1 MKENDTKEQKRKTK
15 ERIEKLKKSIEYYRE
30 KYHVYDISEISDEA
44 LDSLKKELF
53 DLEEKFPEFVTADSP
68 TQRVSGKPLPQFK
81 KITHVV
87 PQWSFNDAF
96 TEEDLKNFDQRVR
109 RFLKQE
115 TGKDIKPEYVVEL
128 KIDGL
133 HIVLTYKDGILQSA
147 ATRGDGKIGEDVTQ
161 NIKTIHAVPLRL
173 KKDIDCIV
181 EGEVYMPK
189 SRFEEIN
196 KQQKKQGLD
205 LYANARNIT
214 AGTIRQLDPKIVE
227 ERKPNIFIYDMS
239 FAKILPKTQFD
250 ELKELKNLGFRV
262 NPHAHICRSVEEII
276 SLWKDWEKK
285 KDKEDYLID
294 GLVIKLNDRTQQ
306 ESLGYTGK
314 APRFAIALKFPA
326 EQVTTIVE
334 DIVLQVGRTGILTPV
349 AHLKPVSV
357 AGSTVSRATLHN
369 EDEIRRLDVRIG
381 DTVIIQKAGD
391 VIPDIVQV
399 LSTLRTGKEKPYI
412 FPSKVL
418 ECGGDGSVERVPGQV
433 AHRCKNKNSFAQ
445 QKRKWYHFVGKQA
458 FDIEHCGPKVVD
470 LLLTQGLVT
479 TYADIF
485 SLTVGDLEALPRFAK
500 KSAVRLFSS
509 IQLRKKITLDR
520 FIVSLSIPQV
530 GEETARDLAEHFGT
544 FEKLSKATFSD
555 LESLYGVGTIVAESV
570 GFFFKD
576 SFNKEIVNRLL
587 EVVDVLPYNQKKK
600 GKFLNK
606 TFVLTGTLK
615 TLTREKAKEKI
626 IAESGS
632 VAGSVSRKTSYVVS
646 GENPGSKLDD
656 ARKLGVRILS
666 ENQFLKML
674 N

>member
-96 TEEDLKNFDQRVR
+96 TEEDLRNFDARVK

-115 TGKDIKPEYVVEL
+115 TGKDIDPEYVVEL

-133 HIVLTYKDGILQSA
+133 HIVLTYKKGILQSA
-147 ATRGDGKIGEDVTQ
+147 ATRGDGKVGEDVTQ

-173 KKDIDCIV
+173 KKGVDCIV

-196 KQQKKQGLD
+196 KLQKKQGLE

-239 FAKILPKTQFD
+239 FTKVMPKTQFD
-250 ELKELKNLGFRV
+250 ELTELKALGFRV
-262 NPHAHICRSVEEII
+262 NPHAHICTSVKEIL
-276 SLWKDWEKK
+276 SLWKEWEKK

-306 ESLGYTGK
+306 ETLGYTGK

-326 EQVTTIVE
+326 EQVTTVVE
-334 DIVLQVGRTGILTPV
+334 DIVLQIGRTGILTPV

-369 EDEIRRLDVRIG
+369 EDEIKRLDVRIG

-399 LSTLRTGKEKPYI
+399 LFALRTGKEKPYI
-412 FPSKVL
+412 FPSKVP

-470 LLLTQGLVT
+470 LLLSQGLVA

-485 SLTVGDLEALPRFAK
+485 SLTVGDLEALPRFAE
-500 KSAVRLFSS
+500 KSALRLFAS
-509 IQLRKKITLDR
+509 IQSKKKITLDR

-544 FEKLSKATFSD
+544 FEKLSKASFGE
-555 LESLYGVGTIVAESV
+555 LESLYGVGDIVAESV
-570 GFFFKD
+570 IMFFKD
-576 SFNKEIVNRLL
+576 SFNKEIVKKLL
-587 EVVDVLPYNQKKK
+587 EVIDILPYTQKKR

-606 TFVLTGTLK
+606 IFVLTGTLK

-626 IAESGS
+626 IKEGGSVSGS
-632 VAGSVSRKTSYVVS
+632 VSSKTSYVVC
-646 GENPGSKLDD
+646 GENPGSKFDD
-656 ARKLGVRILS
+656 AQKLGVAILS
-666 ENQFLKML
+666 ETQFLKML
-674 N
+674 G